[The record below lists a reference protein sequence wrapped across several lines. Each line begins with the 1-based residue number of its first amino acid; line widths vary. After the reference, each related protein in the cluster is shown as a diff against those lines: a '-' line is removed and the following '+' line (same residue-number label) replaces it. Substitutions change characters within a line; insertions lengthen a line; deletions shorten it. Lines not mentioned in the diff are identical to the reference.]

1 MQLRKSDLRVLTIAA
16 FAFVMSPGLSLA
28 NDKSTCGIAATTAA
42 AQCTGDVRVN
52 KGSKTILL
60 AQSRRRQD
68 CIADCSNIYDEGTQ
82 RLRNCI
88 SQCPR

>member
-16 FAFVMSPGLSLA
+16 LAFVMSPGLSLA
-28 NDKSTCGIAATTAA
+28 NDVPTCGIAATTTA

-60 AQSRRRQD
+60 ASRRRED